1 MSETFKTGDIIDQ
14 HRIAHVWSG
23 KNGRTIECLCGHKSQ
38 ALYED
43 QITPITDENNPERV
57 TQRAHADHVAL
68 KVEEHLEDPRWL
80 EEIQRQKV
88 ERMGPLGAP
97 GVIFRAVER
106 TSATKY
112 QVQAFDREYPEK
124 VVADL
129 LRRAANEIAKHEEIP
144 TQIKIDRAPVGQ
156 GEKITVT
163 WFA

>member
-1 MSETFKTGDIIDQ
+1 MSKTFETGNIIDQ
-14 HRIAHVWSG
+14 HRVAHTWSG

-57 TQRAHADHVAL
+57 TQRAHADHVAQV
-68 KVEEHLEDPRWL
+68 VESYQEQE
-80 EEIQRQKV
+80 QRA
-88 ERMGPLGAP
+88 ERVSPLGAP
-97 GVIFRAVER
+97 GATFRAVER
-106 TSATKY
+106 STATKY
-112 QVQAFDREYPEK
+112 QIQTFEREYPEQ

-129 LRRAANEIAKHEEIP
+129 LRRAANEIGKHDEIP
-144 TQIKIDRAPVGQ
+144 SQIKIDRAPVTG